1 MHILYQMSTLL
12 KKQTKRLDLDKVR
25 QKIRQRRR
33 QILVHSYIYYE
44 LNDSLIGDNQWTQW
58 ALELVELQRKFPF
71 IAESVEFHD
80 AFLDFDGST
89 GYSLPYRDSRI
100 AGTAEWLLRYNKEKN
115 DK

>member
-1 MHILYQMSTLL
+1 MSTLL
-12 KKQTKRLDLDKVR
+12 KKRTKRLDLDKVR

-44 LNDSLIGDNQWTQW
+44 LDDSIVSDNQWTKW

-71 IAESVEFHD
+71 IAEQVEFHAD
-80 AFLDFDGST
+80 FLDFDGST
-89 GYSLPYRDSRI
+89 GYSLPYRDPRI
-100 AGTAEWLLRYNKEKN
+100 AGTAEWLLKYHREKY